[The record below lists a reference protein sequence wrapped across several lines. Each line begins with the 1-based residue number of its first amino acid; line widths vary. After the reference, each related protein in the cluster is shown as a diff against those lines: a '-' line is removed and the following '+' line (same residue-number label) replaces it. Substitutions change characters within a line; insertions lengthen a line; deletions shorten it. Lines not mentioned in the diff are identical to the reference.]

1 LQIIVKGNGLTTPF
15 FYDIL
20 RKECVFSLG
29 PMDYKDS
36 IDLQNLPQH
45 IAFIMDGNGR
55 WAKNQ
60 SQHRLF
66 GHAAGVESVKEVIKT
81 AREIGIAYL
90 TMYAF
95 STENWSRPSEEVEG
109 LMNLLVEAI
118 TNEVDEMHQN
128 GVRLLTIGNIKGL
141 PGKCYESLIAAM
153 ERTKDNK
160 NLTLVLALNYS
171 ARQEILEAA
180 KKLNDYAQ
188 QKGIDAAQ
196 VQEQDF
202 AQLLQT
208 KDIPDPELLIRTSG
222 ECRISNFLLWQLS
235 YTELYF
241 TETHWPDFRR
251 DALLEA
257 IRAYQKR
264 ERRFGMVS
272 EQIQK
277 A

>member
-1 LQIIVKGNGLTTPF
+1 
-15 FYDIL
+15 
-20 RKECVFSLG
+20 
-29 PMDYKDS
+29 MDYKDT
-36 IDLQNLPQH
+36 IDLQNIPQH
-45 IAFIMDGNGR
+45 VAFIMDGNGR
-55 WAKNQ
+55 WAKKQ
-60 SQHRLF
+60 DQHRLF

-81 AREIGIAYL
+81 AREIGISFL

-141 PGKCYESLIAAM
+141 PGNCYDSLVAAM
-153 ERTKDNK
+153 ERTKNNK

-171 ARQEILEAA
+171 ARQEILEAS
-180 KKLNDYAQ
+180 KKLAELIQNGAKSLDQ
-188 QKGIDAAQ
+188 I
-196 VQEQDF
+196 QEQDF

-251 DALLEA
+251 EALLEA
-257 IRAYQKR
+257 ICAYQKR

-272 EQIQK
+272 EQIKK

>member
-1 LQIIVKGNGLTTPF
+1 
-15 FYDIL
+15 
-20 RKECVFSLG
+20 
-29 PMDYKDS
+29 MDYKD
-36 IDLQNLPQH
+36 ILDLQNLPQH

-55 WAKNQ
+55 WAKKQ
-60 SQHRLF
+60 GQHRLF

-81 AREIGIAYL
+81 AREIGVPYL

-118 TNEVDEMHQN
+118 TNEVDEMHEN

-141 PGKCYESLIAAM
+141 PGNCYDSLMAAM
-153 ERTKDNK
+153 ERTKENK

-180 KKLNDYAQ
+180 KKLNQLAQ
-188 QKGIDAAQ
+188 TNGLDLAEF
-196 VQEQDF
+196 QEQDF

-251 DALLEA
+251 EALIKA

-272 EQIQK
+272 EQLNK
-277 A
+277 TE

>member
-1 LQIIVKGNGLTTPF
+1 MN
-15 FYDIL
+15 
-20 RKECVFSLG
+20 
-29 PMDYKDS
+29 YKDT
-36 IDLQNLPQH
+36 IDLQNIPQH
-45 IAFIMDGNGR
+45 VAFIMDGNGR
-55 WAKNQ
+55 WAKKQ
-60 SQHRLF
+60 DQHRLF

-81 AREIGIAYL
+81 AREIGISFL

-141 PGKCYESLIAAM
+141 PGNCYDSLVAAM
-153 ERTKDNK
+153 ERTKNNK

-171 ARQEILEAA
+171 ARQEILEAS
-180 KKLNDYAQ
+180 KKL
-188 QKGIDAAQ
+188 AALIQ
-196 VQEQDF
+196 SGSISLDQIQEQDF
-202 AQLLQT
+202 SQLLQT

-251 DALLEA
+251 EALLEA
-257 IRAYQKR
+257 ICAYQKR

-272 EQIQK
+272 EQIK
-277 A
+277 NA

>member
-1 LQIIVKGNGLTTPF
+1 
-15 FYDIL
+15 
-20 RKECVFSLG
+20 
-29 PMDYKDS
+29 MDYKDT
-36 IDLQNLPQH
+36 IDLQNIPQH
-45 IAFIMDGNGR
+45 VAFIMDGNGR
-55 WAKNQ
+55 WAKKQ
-60 SQHRLF
+60 DQHRLF

-81 AREIGIAYL
+81 AREIGISFL

-141 PGKCYESLIAAM
+141 PGNCYDSLVAAM
-153 ERTKDNK
+153 ERTKNNK

-171 ARQEILEAA
+171 ARQEILEAS
-180 KKLNDYAQ
+180 KKL
-188 QKGIDAAQ
+188 AALIQ
-196 VQEQDF
+196 SGSKSPDQIQEQDF
-202 AQLLQT
+202 AELLQT

-251 DALLEA
+251 EALIEA
-257 IRAYQKR
+257 ICAYQKR

-272 EQIQK
+272 EQIKK

>member
-1 LQIIVKGNGLTTPF
+1 
-15 FYDIL
+15 
-20 RKECVFSLG
+20 
-29 PMDYKDS
+29 MDYKDT
-36 IDLQNLPQH
+36 IDLQNIPQH
-45 IAFIMDGNGR
+45 VAFIMDGNGR
-55 WAKNQ
+55 WAKKQ
-60 SQHRLF
+60 DQHRLF

-81 AREIGIAYL
+81 AREIGISFL

-141 PGKCYESLIAAM
+141 PGNCYDSLVAAM
-153 ERTKDNK
+153 ERTKNNK

-171 ARQEILEAA
+171 AKQEILEAS
-180 KKLNDYAQ
+180 KKL
-188 QKGIDAAQ
+188 AALIQ
-196 VQEQDF
+196 SGSKSPDQIQEQDF
-202 AQLLQT
+202 AELLQT

-251 DALLEA
+251 EALIEA
-257 IRAYQKR
+257 ICAYQKR

-272 EQIQK
+272 EQIKK

>member
-1 LQIIVKGNGLTTPF
+1 M
-15 FYDIL
+15 Y
-20 RKECVFSLG
+20 
-29 PMDYKDS
+29 YKDI
-36 IDLQNLPQH
+36 IDLQNIPQH
-45 IAFIMDGNGR
+45 VAFIMDGNGR
-55 WAKNQ
+55 WAKKQ
-60 SQHRLF
+60 DQHRLF

-81 AREIGIAYL
+81 AREIGISFL

-141 PGKCYESLIAAM
+141 PGNCYDSLVAAM
-153 ERTKDNK
+153 ERTKNNQ

-171 ARQEILEAA
+171 ARQEIIEAS
-180 KKLNDYAQ
+180 KKLAELVQNGSKSLDQ
-188 QKGIDAAQ
+188 I
-196 VQEQDF
+196 QEQDF
-202 AQLLQT
+202 TQLLQT

-251 DALLEA
+251 EALLEA
-257 IRAYQKR
+257 ICAYQKR

-272 EQIQK
+272 EQIKK

>member
-1 LQIIVKGNGLTTPF
+1 
-15 FYDIL
+15 
-20 RKECVFSLG
+20 
-29 PMDYKDS
+29 MDYKDT
-36 IDLQNLPQH
+36 IDLQNIPQH
-45 IAFIMDGNGR
+45 VAFIMDGNGR
-55 WAKNQ
+55 WAKKQ
-60 SQHRLF
+60 DQHRLF

-81 AREIGIAYL
+81 AREIGISFL

-141 PGKCYESLIAAM
+141 PGNCYDSLVAAM
-153 ERTKDNK
+153 ERTKNNK

-171 ARQEILEAA
+171 ARQEILEAS
-180 KKLNDYAQ
+180 KKL
-188 QKGIDAAQ
+188 AALIQ
-196 VQEQDF
+196 SGSKSLDQIQEKDF

-251 DALLEA
+251 EALLEA
-257 IRAYQKR
+257 ICAYQKR

-272 EQIQK
+272 EQIKK

>member
-1 LQIIVKGNGLTTPF
+1 
-15 FYDIL
+15 
-20 RKECVFSLG
+20 
-29 PMDYKDS
+29 MDYKDT
-36 IDLQNLPQH
+36 IDLQNIPQH
-45 IAFIMDGNGR
+45 VAFIMDGNGR
-55 WAKNQ
+55 WAKKQ
-60 SQHRLF
+60 DQHRLF

-81 AREIGIAYL
+81 AREIGISFL

-141 PGKCYESLIAAM
+141 PGNCYDSLVAAM
-153 ERTKDNK
+153 ERTKNNK

-171 ARQEILEAA
+171 ARQEILEAS
-180 KKLNDYAQ
+180 KKL
-188 QKGIDAAQ
+188 AALIQ
-196 VQEQDF
+196 SGSKSLDQIQEQDF

-251 DALLEA
+251 EALLEA
-257 IRAYQKR
+257 ICAYQKR

-272 EQIQK
+272 EQIKK

>member
-1 LQIIVKGNGLTTPF
+1 
-15 FYDIL
+15 
-20 RKECVFSLG
+20 
-29 PMDYKDS
+29 MDYKDT
-36 IDLQNLPQH
+36 IDLQNIPQH
-45 IAFIMDGNGR
+45 VAFIMDGNGR
-55 WAKNQ
+55 WAKKQN
-60 SQHRLF
+60 QHRLF

-81 AREIGIAYL
+81 AREVGISFL

-141 PGKCYESLIAAM
+141 PGNCYDSLVAAM
-153 ERTKDNK
+153 ERTKNNK
-160 NLTLVLALNYS
+160 NLTLILALNYS

-180 KKLNDYAQ
+180 KKLTEEIQNGLKSLDQ
-188 QKGIDAAQ
+188 IH
-196 VQEQDF
+196 EHDF
-202 AQLLQT
+202 AKHLQT

-251 DALLEA
+251 EALLEA
-257 IRAYQKR
+257 ICAYQKR

-272 EQIQK
+272 EQIKK

>member
-1 LQIIVKGNGLTTPF
+1 
-15 FYDIL
+15 
-20 RKECVFSLG
+20 
-29 PMDYKDS
+29 MDYKDT
-36 IDLQNLPQH
+36 IDLQNIPQH
-45 IAFIMDGNGR
+45 VAFIMDGNGR
-55 WAKNQ
+55 WAKKQ
-60 SQHRLF
+60 DQHRLF

-81 AREIGIAYL
+81 AREIGISFL

-141 PGKCYESLIAAM
+141 PGNCYDSLVAAM
-153 ERTKDNK
+153 ERTKNNK

-171 ARQEILEAA
+171 ARQEILEAS
-180 KKLNDYAQ
+180 KKL
-188 QKGIDAAQ
+188 AALIQ
-196 VQEQDF
+196 SGSKSFDQIQEQDF

-251 DALLEA
+251 EALIEA
-257 IRAYQKR
+257 ICAYQKR

-272 EQIQK
+272 EQIKK

>member
-1 LQIIVKGNGLTTPF
+1 
-15 FYDIL
+15 
-20 RKECVFSLG
+20 
-29 PMDYKDS
+29 MDYKDT
-36 IDLQNLPQH
+36 IDLQNIPQH
-45 IAFIMDGNGR
+45 VAFIMDGNGR
-55 WAKNQ
+55 WAKKQ
-60 SQHRLF
+60 DQHRLF

-81 AREIGIAYL
+81 AREIGISFL

-141 PGKCYESLIAAM
+141 PGNCYDSLVAAM
-153 ERTKDNK
+153 ERTKNNK

-171 ARQEILEAA
+171 ARQEILEAS
-180 KKLNDYAQ
+180 KKL
-188 QKGIDAAQ
+188 AALLQ
-196 VQEQDF
+196 SGSKSLDQIQEQDF
-202 AQLLQT
+202 TQLLQT

-251 DALLEA
+251 EALLEA
-257 IRAYQKR
+257 ICAYQKR

-272 EQIQK
+272 EQIKK

>member
-1 LQIIVKGNGLTTPF
+1 
-15 FYDIL
+15 
-20 RKECVFSLG
+20 
-29 PMDYKDS
+29 
-36 IDLQNLPQH
+36 
-45 IAFIMDGNGR
+45 MDGNGR
-55 WAKNQ
+55 WAKKQ
-60 SQHRLF
+60 DQHRLF

-81 AREIGIAYL
+81 AREIGISFL

-141 PGKCYESLIAAM
+141 PGNCYDSLVAAM
-153 ERTKDNK
+153 ERTKNNK

-171 ARQEILEAA
+171 ARQEILEAS
-180 KKLNDYAQ
+180 KKLAELIQNGAKSLDQ
-188 QKGIDAAQ
+188 I
-196 VQEQDF
+196 QEQDF

-251 DALLEA
+251 EALLEA
-257 IRAYQKR
+257 IGAYQKR

-272 EQIQK
+272 EQIKK

>member
-1 LQIIVKGNGLTTPF
+1 
-15 FYDIL
+15 
-20 RKECVFSLG
+20 
-29 PMDYKDS
+29 MDYKDT
-36 IDLQNLPQH
+36 IDLQNSPQH
-45 IAFIMDGNGR
+45 VAFIMDGNGR
-55 WAKNQ
+55 WAKKQ
-60 SQHRLF
+60 DQHRLF

-81 AREIGIAYL
+81 AREIGISFL

-141 PGKCYESLIAAM
+141 PGNCYDSLVAAM
-153 ERTKDNK
+153 ERTKNNK

-171 ARQEILEAA
+171 ARQEILEAS
-180 KKLNDYAQ
+180 KKLAELIQNGAKSLDQ
-188 QKGIDAAQ
+188 I
-196 VQEQDF
+196 QEQDF

-251 DALLEA
+251 EALLEA
-257 IRAYQKR
+257 IGAYQKR

-272 EQIQK
+272 EQIKK

>member
-1 LQIIVKGNGLTTPF
+1 
-15 FYDIL
+15 
-20 RKECVFSLG
+20 
-29 PMDYKDS
+29 MDYKDT
-36 IDLQNLPQH
+36 IDLQNIPQH
-45 IAFIMDGNGR
+45 VAFIMDGNGR
-55 WAKNQ
+55 WAKKQN
-60 SQHRLF
+60 QHRLF

-81 AREIGIAYL
+81 AREVGISFL

-141 PGKCYESLIAAM
+141 PGNCYDSLVAAM
-153 ERTKDNK
+153 ERTKNNK

-171 ARQEILEAA
+171 ARQEILEAS
-180 KKLNDYAQ
+180 KKLAELIQNGAKSLDQ
-188 QKGIDAAQ
+188 I
-196 VQEQDF
+196 QEQDF

-251 DALLEA
+251 EALLEA
-257 IRAYQKR
+257 IGAYQKR

-272 EQIQK
+272 EQIKK

>member
-1 LQIIVKGNGLTTPF
+1 
-15 FYDIL
+15 
-20 RKECVFSLG
+20 
-29 PMDYKDS
+29 
-36 IDLQNLPQH
+36 
-45 IAFIMDGNGR
+45 
-55 WAKNQ
+55 
-60 SQHRLF
+60 
-66 GHAAGVESVKEVIKT
+66 
-81 AREIGIAYL
+81 
-90 TMYAF
+90 
-95 STENWSRPSEEVEG
+95 
-109 LMNLLVEAI
+109 MNLLVEAI

-141 PGKCYESLIAAM
+141 PGNCYDSLVAAM
-153 ERTKDNK
+153 ERTKNNK

-171 ARQEILEAA
+171 ARQEILEAS
-180 KKLNDYAQ
+180 KKLAELIQNGAKSLDQ
-188 QKGIDAAQ
+188 I
-196 VQEQDF
+196 QEQDF

-251 DALLEA
+251 EALLEA
-257 IRAYQKR
+257 IGAYQKR

-272 EQIQK
+272 EQIKK

>member
-1 LQIIVKGNGLTTPF
+1 
-15 FYDIL
+15 
-20 RKECVFSLG
+20 
-29 PMDYKDS
+29 MDYKDT
-36 IDLQNLPQH
+36 IDLQNIPQH
-45 IAFIMDGNGR
+45 VAFIMDGNGR
-55 WAKNQ
+55 WAKKQ
-60 SQHRLF
+60 DQHRLF

-81 AREIGIAYL
+81 AREIGISFL

-141 PGKCYESLIAAM
+141 PGNCYDSLVAAM
-153 ERTKDNK
+153 ERTKNNK

-171 ARQEILEAA
+171 ARQEILEAS
-180 KKLNDYAQ
+180 KKL
-188 QKGIDAAQ
+188 AALIQ
-196 VQEQDF
+196 SGSKSLDQIQEQDF
-202 AQLLQT
+202 AELLQT

-251 DALLEA
+251 EALLEA
-257 IRAYQKR
+257 IGAYQKR

-272 EQIQK
+272 EQIKK

>member
-1 LQIIVKGNGLTTPF
+1 MN
-15 FYDIL
+15 
-20 RKECVFSLG
+20 
-29 PMDYKDS
+29 YKDT
-36 IDLQNLPQH
+36 IDLQNIPQH
-45 IAFIMDGNGR
+45 VAFIMDGNGR
-55 WAKNQ
+55 WAKKQ
-60 SQHRLF
+60 DQHRLF

-81 AREIGIAYL
+81 AREIGISFL

-141 PGKCYESLIAAM
+141 PGNCYDSLVAAM
-153 ERTKDNK
+153 ERTKNNK

-171 ARQEILEAA
+171 ARQEILEAS
-180 KKLNDYAQ
+180 KKL
-188 QKGIDAAQ
+188 AALNQ
-196 VQEQDF
+196 SGSKSLDQIQEQDF

-251 DALLEA
+251 EALLEA
-257 IRAYQKR
+257 ICAYQKR

-272 EQIQK
+272 EQIKK

>member
-1 LQIIVKGNGLTTPF
+1 MN
-15 FYDIL
+15 
-20 RKECVFSLG
+20 
-29 PMDYKDS
+29 YKDT
-36 IDLQNLPQH
+36 IDLQNIPQH
-45 IAFIMDGNGR
+45 VAFIMDGNGR
-55 WAKNQ
+55 WAKKQ
-60 SQHRLF
+60 DQHRLF

-81 AREIGIAYL
+81 AREIGISFL

-141 PGKCYESLIAAM
+141 PGNCYDSLVAAM
-153 ERTKDNK
+153 ERTKNNK

-171 ARQEILEAA
+171 ARQDILEAS
-180 KKLNDYAQ
+180 KKL
-188 QKGIDAAQ
+188 AALIQ
-196 VQEQDF
+196 SGSISLDQIQEQDF
-202 AQLLQT
+202 SQLLQT

-241 TETHWPDFRR
+241 TATHWPDFRR
-251 DALLEA
+251 EALLEA
-257 IRAYQKR
+257 ICAYQKR

-272 EQIQK
+272 EQIK
-277 A
+277 NA